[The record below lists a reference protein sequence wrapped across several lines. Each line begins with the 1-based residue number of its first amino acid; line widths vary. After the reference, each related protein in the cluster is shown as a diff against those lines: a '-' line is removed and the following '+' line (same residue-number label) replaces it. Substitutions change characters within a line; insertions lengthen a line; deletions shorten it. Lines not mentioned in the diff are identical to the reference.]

1 MEDQTIYWAN
11 LSQLPSS
18 GFSLK
23 PLIPYVAKSQS
34 EYPRANHVACPAIRG
49 KHSNTFYS
57 TIPYDIS
64 VRIYNGQFLA
74 SDTLIQQRQ
83 GLYDNSYAFNWDI
96 QRIFFSPFEQ
106 IMEVSPAFLHKTSY
120 SQYGHAPSG
129 EFDISQWFRP
139 SLPTFQLW
147 EGETEFKAKQG
158 EAHLYFNF
166 PNDNKIKL
174 QEFKMSDRLFEI
186 IRLCVGYKFIKPNQ
200 SLLSIY
206 EMFQQSGLQKETL
219 KEIQENLLSPKL

>member
-18 GFSLK
+18 EFSLN
-23 PLIPYVAKSQS
+23 PLTPYVAKSQS
-34 EYPRANHVACPAIRG
+34 EHPRGNHIACPAIRG
-49 KHSNTFYS
+49 KHVNTFFS

-64 VRIYNGQFLA
+64 VRVYNQQFLS

-83 GLYDNSYAFNWDI
+83 GLYENSYAFDWNI

-106 IMEVSPAFLHKTSY
+106 TMEVSPAFLHKTSY

-129 EFDISQWFRP
+129 EFDISKWFRP
-139 SLPTFQLW
+139 SSPTFQLW
-147 EGETEFKAKQG
+147 EKETEFKAKQG

-166 PNDNKIKL
+166 PNKKKVKL
-174 QEFKMSDRLFEI
+174 QEFKMTERLFEI
-186 IRLCVGYKFIKPNQ
+186 MYLCINYKLIQPNQ
-200 SLLSIY
+200 PLSVSY
-206 EMFQQSGLQKETL
+206 EMFESTGLQEEVIKQI
-219 KEIQENLLSPKL
+219 KQNLLAPKL